1 MTQDDHL
8 PATTPTVIETARLRL
23 RAYRDDEHADLVD
36 MAGNWEVARWLSHL
50 PHPYSDEAG
59 RAWIAHVRQE
69 HATGRPRSFA
79 IALKDTDRL
88 IGGGGIDGDTGD
100 GRPADALGYWLGQ
113 PHWGQGYGRE
123 AVAAVVTY
131 GFRAL
136 GLETLQAH
144 TDPENI
150 ASQRVLLACGL
161 KRAGEITLVRPTRH
175 SGATR
180 VPLFRISRCDDPA

>member
-23 RAYRDDEHADLVD
+23 RAYRDDEHADLVA

-50 PHPYSDEAG
+50 PHPYSDEDG

-100 GRPADALGYWLGQ
+100 GGLTLLTVRSFD
-113 PHWGQGYGRE
+113 
-123 AVAAVVTY
+123 VAAWVEVLRRNT
-131 GFRAL
+131 GRRASSSSWL
-136 GLETLQAH
+136 PCRGCSTGWS
-144 TDPENI
+144 P
-150 ASQRVLLACGL
+150 AS
-161 KRAGEITLVRPTRH
+161 
-175 SGATR
+175 
-180 VPLFRISRCDDPA
+180 